1 MICKSENTI
10 LDTNISKL
18 FERDDDKNVLARHVQ
33 HTDNKVFVIRER
45 KNDMETQAPLL
56 FAAHRT
62 IFPASNWGLFYFPE
76 VLVLHRLLDFY
87 CLIPDS

>member
-1 MICKSENTI
+1 MICKSENTV

-18 FERDDDKNVLARHVQ
+18 FERDNNKNVLARKVQ
-33 HTDNKVFVIRER
+33 HTDNKVFIIRER

-62 IFPASNWGLFYFPE
+62 IFPASNGRLFYFLE
-76 VLVLHRLLDFY
+76 VLLLHRLSDFY